1 MLVDE
6 INIKLVILGS
16 GGVGKTSIV
25 KSFLDQEIPIMYIP
39 TIGSSIARKEFM
51 LKNISIKINIWDIGG
66 QKSFNPL
73 NPVFFTNVDAAFLVF
88 DLTQPKETLPGLEI
102 DYLTNLSKYTNE
114 CIAFVIGNKSDLIST
129 KKELEN
135 IANHY
140 KIKNIPLILISAK
153 TQENLNEAF
162 DLIIFSF
169 LKEWEK
175 GLTSKKFHG
184 ISKEFLNLIDKT
196 EEQLKDL
203 FVNLGDVDSIL
214 ISSKAAPQ
222 LTKKKISSS
231 VPDLNSG
238 TELVDYVRYKE
249 KIEEFNKIK
258 GQIIDSFDNKLTKIK
273 DLISSLKRTPINSL
287 IDTIDNTMEQLN
299 DIKADFEF
307 NLDSLLNLEKSEKK
321 VKEDME
327 KFKEIRGE

>member
-1 MLVDE
+1 
-6 INIKLVILGS
+6 
-16 GGVGKTSIV
+16 
-25 KSFLDQEIPIMYIP
+25 

-51 LKNISIKINIWDIGG
+51 LKNIAIKVNIWDIGG

-88 DLTQPKETLPGLEI
+88 DLTQPKETLPELEI

-140 KIKNIPLILISAK
+140 KIKNLPLILISAK
-153 TQENLNEAF
+153 TQENLYDAF

-184 ISKEFLNLIDKT
+184 ISKEFLNLINKT

-231 VPDLNSG
+231 VPDLNSV

-258 GQIIDSFDNKLTKIK
+258 GQIIDSFDNKLTIIK

-321 VKEDME
+321 VKEEME
-327 KFKEIRGE
+327 

>member
-25 KSFLDQEIPIMYIP
+25 KSFLDQEIPRMYIP
-39 TIGSSIARKEFM
+39 TIGSSIAGKEFM
-51 LKNISIKINIWDIGG
+51 LKNIAIKINIWDIGG

-73 NPVFFTNVDAAFLVF
+73 NPVFFTNVDVAFLVF
-88 DLTQPKETLPGLEI
+88 DLTQPKETLSELEI
-102 DYLTNLSKYTNE
+102 DYLTNLSKYTDE
-114 CIAFVIGNKSDLIST
+114 CIAFVIGNKLDLIST

-153 TQENLNEAF
+153 TQENLYEAF

-258 GQIIDSFDNKLTKIK
+258 GQIIDSFDNKLTIIK

-321 VKEDME
+321 VKEEME

>member
-25 KSFLDQEIPIMYIP
+25 KSFLDQEIPRMYIP
-39 TIGSSIARKEFM
+39 TIGSSIARKEYM
-51 LKNISIKINIWDIGG
+51 LKNIAIKINIWDIGG

-88 DLTQPKETLPGLEI
+88 DLTQPKETLPELEI
-102 DYLTNLSKYTNE
+102 DYLTNLSKYTDE
-114 CIAFVIGNKSDLIST
+114 CIAFVIGNKLDLIST

-153 TQENLNEAF
+153 TQENLYDTF
-162 DLIIFSF
+162 DLITFSF

-184 ISKEFLNLIDKT
+184 ISKEFLNLINKT

-258 GQIIDSFDNKLTKIK
+258 GQIIDSFDNKLTIIK

-321 VKEDME
+321 VKEEME

>member
-25 KSFLDQEIPIMYIP
+25 KSFLDQEIPRMYIP

-51 LKNISIKINIWDIGG
+51 LKNIAIKINIWDIGG

-88 DLTQPKETLPGLEI
+88 DLTQPKETLPELEI
-102 DYLTNLSKYTNE
+102 DYLTNLSKYTDE
-114 CIAFVIGNKSDLIST
+114 CIAFVIGNKLDLIST

-153 TQENLNEAF
+153 TQENLNDAF
-162 DLIIFSF
+162 DLITFSF

-184 ISKEFLNLIDKT
+184 ISKEFLNLINKT

-258 GQIIDSFDNKLTKIK
+258 GQIIDSFDNKLTIIK

-307 NLDSLLNLEKSEKK
+307 NLDSLLNLEKSKKK
-321 VKEDME
+321 VKEEME

>member
-25 KSFLDQEIPIMYIP
+25 KSFLDQEISRMYIP

-51 LKNISIKINIWDIGG
+51 LKNIAIKVNIWDIGG

-88 DLTQPKETLPGLEI
+88 DLTQPKETLHELEI

-135 IANHY
+135 IAKHY

-153 TQENLNEAF
+153 TQENLYEAF

-184 ISKEFLNLIDKT
+184 ISQEFLNLINKT

-214 ISSKAAPQ
+214 ISSKVAPQ

-231 VPDLNSG
+231 VPDVNSG

-258 GQIIDSFDNKLTKIK
+258 GQIIDSFDKKLTIIK

-287 IDTIDNTMEQLN
+287 IDTINNTMEQLN

>member
-25 KSFLDQEIPIMYIP
+25 KSFLDQEIPRMYIP

-51 LKNISIKINIWDIGG
+51 LKNIAMKINIWDIGG

-88 DLTQPKETLPGLEI
+88 DLTQPKETLPELEI
-102 DYLTNLSKYTNE
+102 DYLTNLSKYTDE
-114 CIAFVIGNKSDLIST
+114 CIAFVIGNKLDLIST

-153 TQENLNEAF
+153 TQENLYDAF

-175 GLTSKKFHG
+175 GFTSKKFHG
-184 ISKEFLNLIDKT
+184 ISKEFLNLINKT
-196 EEQLKDL
+196 EKQLKDL

-258 GQIIDSFDNKLTKIK
+258 GQIIDSFDNKLTIIK

-299 DIKADFEF
+299 DIKVDFEF

-321 VKEDME
+321 VKEEME

>member
-25 KSFLDQEIPIMYIP
+25 KSFLDKEIPKMYIP

-51 LKNISIKINIWDIGG
+51 LKNIAIKVNIWDIGG
-66 QKSFNPL
+66 QKSFSPL

-88 DLTQPKETLPGLEI
+88 DLTQPKETLPELEI

-153 TQENLNEAF
+153 TQENLYDAF

-184 ISKEFLNLIDKT
+184 ISKEFLNLINKT

-231 VPDLNSG
+231 VPDLNSV

-258 GQIIDSFDNKLTKIK
+258 GQIIDSFDNKLTIIK

-307 NLDSLLNLEKSEKK
+307 NLDSLLNLEKSERRNG
-321 VKEDME
+321 
-327 KFKEIRGE
+327 EI

>member
-25 KSFLDQEIPIMYIP
+25 KSFLDQEIPRMYIP

-51 LKNISIKINIWDIGG
+51 LKNIAIKINIWDIGG

-88 DLTQPKETLPGLEI
+88 DLTQPKETLPELEI
-102 DYLTNLSKYTNE
+102 DYLTNLSKYTDE
-114 CIAFVIGNKSDLIST
+114 CIAFVIGNKLDLIST

-153 TQENLNEAF
+153 TQENLNDAF
-162 DLIIFSF
+162 DLITFSF

-184 ISKEFLNLIDKT
+184 ISQEFLNLINKT

-258 GQIIDSFDNKLTKIK
+258 GQIIDSFDKKLTIIK

-321 VKEDME
+321 VKEEME
-327 KFKEIRGE
+327 KFKEIRG

>member
-25 KSFLDQEIPIMYIP
+25 KSFLDQEIPRMYIP

-51 LKNISIKINIWDIGG
+51 LKNIAIKINIWDIGG

-73 NPVFFTNVDAAFLVF
+73 NPVFYTNVDAAFLVF
-88 DLTQPKETLPGLEI
+88 DLTQPKETLPELEI
-102 DYLTNLSKYTNE
+102 DYLTNLSKYTDE
-114 CIAFVIGNKSDLIST
+114 CIAFVIGNKLDLIST

-153 TQENLNEAF
+153 TQENLNDAF
-162 DLIIFSF
+162 DLITFSF

-184 ISKEFLNLIDKT
+184 ISKEFLNLINKT

-238 TELVDYVRYKE
+238 TELVDYVKYKE

-321 VKEDME
+321 VKEEME

>member
-6 INIKLVILGS
+6 INIKLVILGT

-25 KSFLDQEIPIMYIP
+25 KSFLDQKIPRMYIP
-39 TIGSSIARKEFM
+39 TIGSNIARKEFM
-51 LKNISIKINIWDIGG
+51 LKNIAIKINIWDIGG

-88 DLTQPKETLPGLEI
+88 DLTQPKETLPRLEI
-102 DYLTNLSKYTNE
+102 DYLANLSKHTE
-114 CIAFVIGNKSDLIST
+114 KCIAFVIGNKLDLIST
-129 KKELEN
+129 KKELED

-153 TQENLNEAF
+153 TQENLTEVFN
-162 DLIIFSF
+162 LIIFSF

-175 GLTSKKFHG
+175 GLTSIKFHG
-184 ISKEFLNLIDKT
+184 ISNEFLNLINKT

-203 FVNLGDVDSIL
+203 FVNLDKVDSIM
-214 ISSKAAPQ
+214 ISSKSVPQ
-222 LTKKKISSS
+222 LSKKEISLS
-231 VPDLNSG
+231 VPDLDSG

-258 GQIIDSFDNKLTKIK
+258 GQIIDSFDNKLTIIK

-321 VKEDME
+321 VKEEME

>member
-25 KSFLDQEIPIMYIP
+25 KSFLDQEIPRMYIP

-51 LKNISIKINIWDIGG
+51 LKNIAIKINIWDIGG

-88 DLTQPKETLPGLEI
+88 DLTQPKETLPELEL
-102 DYLTNLSKYTNE
+102 DYLTNLSKYTDE
-114 CIAFVIGNKSDLIST
+114 CIAFVIGNKLDLIST

-153 TQENLNEAF
+153 TQENLYDAF

-169 LKEWEK
+169 LKEWKK

-184 ISKEFLNLIDKT
+184 ISKEFLNLINKT

-258 GQIIDSFDNKLTKIK
+258 SQIIDSFDNKLTIIK

-321 VKEDME
+321 VKEEME

>member
-1 MLVDE
+1 M
-6 INIKLVILGS
+6 
-16 GGVGKTSIV
+16 
-25 KSFLDQEIPIMYIP
+25 
-39 TIGSSIARKEFM
+39 
-51 LKNISIKINIWDIGG
+51 
-66 QKSFNPL
+66 
-73 NPVFFTNVDAAFLVF
+73 
-88 DLTQPKETLPGLEI
+88 
-102 DYLTNLSKYTNE
+102 
-114 CIAFVIGNKSDLIST
+114 
-129 KKELEN
+129 
-135 IANHY
+135 
-140 KIKNIPLILISAK
+140 
-153 TQENLNEAF
+153 
-162 DLIIFSF
+162 
-169 LKEWEK
+169 
-175 GLTSKKFHG
+175 
-184 ISKEFLNLIDKT
+184 
-196 EEQLKDL
+196 

-258 GQIIDSFDNKLTKIK
+258 GQIIDSFDKKLTIIK

-321 VKEDME
+321 VKEEME
-327 KFKEIRGE
+327 KFKEIRG

>member
-25 KSFLDQEIPIMYIP
+25 KSFLDQEISRMYIP

-51 LKNISIKINIWDIGG
+51 LKNIAIKVNIWDIGG

-153 TQENLNEAF
+153 TQENLYEAF

-184 ISKEFLNLIDKT
+184 ISQEFLNLINKT

-258 GQIIDSFDNKLTKIK
+258 GQIIDSFDNKLTIIK

>member
-25 KSFLDQEIPIMYIP
+25 KSFLDQEIPRMYIP

-51 LKNISIKINIWDIGG
+51 LKNIAIKINIWDIGG

-88 DLTQPKETLPGLEI
+88 DLTQPKETLPELEI
-102 DYLTNLSKYTNE
+102 DYLTNLSKYTDE
-114 CIAFVIGNKSDLIST
+114 CIAFVIGNKLDLIST

-153 TQENLNEAF
+153 TQENLNDAF
-162 DLIIFSF
+162 DLITFSF

-184 ISKEFLNLIDKT
+184 ISKEFLNLINKT

-258 GQIIDSFDNKLTKIK
+258 GQIIDSFDKKLTIIK

-321 VKEDME
+321 VKEEME
-327 KFKEIRGE
+327 KFKEIRG

>member
-25 KSFLDQEIPIMYIP
+25 KSFLDKEIPKMYIP

-51 LKNISIKINIWDIGG
+51 LKNIAIKVNIWDIGG

-88 DLTQPKETLPGLEI
+88 DLTQPKETLPELEI

-140 KIKNIPLILISAK
+140 KIKNLPLILISAK
-153 TQENLNEAF
+153 TQENLYDAF

-184 ISKEFLNLIDKT
+184 ISKEFLNLINKT

-231 VPDLNSG
+231 VPDLNSV
-238 TELVDYVRYKE
+238 TELVDYVR
-249 KIEEFNKIK
+249 
-258 GQIIDSFDNKLTKIK
+258 
-273 DLISSLKRTPINSL
+273 
-287 IDTIDNTMEQLN
+287 
-299 DIKADFEF
+299 
-307 NLDSLLNLEKSEKK
+307 
-321 VKEDME
+321 
-327 KFKEIRGE
+327 

>member
-25 KSFLDQEIPIMYIP
+25 KSFLDQEIPRMYIP

-51 LKNISIKINIWDIGG
+51 LKNIAIKINIWDIGG

-88 DLTQPKETLPGLEI
+88 DLTQPKETLPELEI
-102 DYLTNLSKYTNE
+102 DYLTNLSKYTDE
-114 CIAFVIGNKSDLIST
+114 CIAFVIGNKLDLIST

-153 TQENLNEAF
+153 TQENLNDAF
-162 DLIIFSF
+162 DLITFSF

-184 ISKEFLNLIDKT
+184 ISKEFLNLINKT

-258 GQIIDSFDNKLTKIK
+258 GQIIDSFDKKLTIIK

-307 NLDSLLNLEKSEKK
+307 NLDSLLNLEKSKKK
-321 VKEDME
+321 VKEEME
-327 KFKEIRGE
+327 KFKEIQGE

>member
-25 KSFLDQEIPIMYIP
+25 KSFLDQEIPRMYIP

-51 LKNISIKINIWDIGG
+51 LKNIAIKINIWDIGG

-88 DLTQPKETLPGLEI
+88 DLTQPKETLPELEI
-102 DYLTNLSKYTNE
+102 DYLTNLSKYTDE
-114 CIAFVIGNKSDLIST
+114 CIAFVIGNKLDLIST

-153 TQENLNEAF
+153 TQENLYDAF

-175 GLTSKKFHG
+175 GLTTKKFHG
-184 ISKEFLNLIDKT
+184 ISKEFLNLINKT
-196 EEQLKDL
+196 EKQLKDL

-258 GQIIDSFDNKLTKIK
+258 GQIIDSFDNKLTIIK

-321 VKEDME
+321 VKEEME

>member
-6 INIKLVILGS
+6 INIKLVVLGS

-25 KSFLDQEIPIMYIP
+25 KSFLDQEIPRMYIP

-51 LKNISIKINIWDIGG
+51 LKNIAIKINIWDIGG

-88 DLTQPKETLPGLEI
+88 DLSQPKETLPGLEI
-102 DYLTNLSKYTNE
+102 DYLANLSKYTDK
-114 CIAFVIGNKSDLIST
+114 CIAFVIGNKLDLIST
-129 KKELEN
+129 KEELEN
-135 IANHY
+135 IANY
-140 KIKNIPLILISAK
+140 YTIKNIPLILTSAK
-153 TQENLNEAF
+153 TQENLFEAF
-162 DLIIFSF
+162 NLIIFSF

-184 ISKEFLNLIDKT
+184 VSNEFLNLINKT

-203 FVNLGDVDSIL
+203 FVNLDKVDSIML
-214 ISSKAAPQ
+214 SSKSVPQ

-231 VPDLNSG
+231 IPDLDSG
-238 TELVDYVRYKE
+238 TELIDYVRYKV

-258 GQIIDSFDNKLTKIK
+258 DQIIDSFDNKLTIIK
-273 DLISSLKRTPINSL
+273 DVISSLKTTPIDSL
-287 IDTIDNTMEQLN
+287 IDTIDKTMKQLN
-299 DIKADFEF
+299 DIKKDFEF
-307 NLDSLLNLEKSEKK
+307 NLDFLLSLEKSEQN
-321 VKEDME
+321 M
-327 KFKEIRGE
+327 KEIKE